1 MVGGMYSGG
10 GVEDRGQ
17 GTPRSPVAGLPVLPS
32 SSFFSVLLS
41 LLSSSLFSRIP
52 LRFFLTSAGK
62 LTMRYSS
69 LLFLFCS
76 ASLSRCLLPGKGK
89 EILGK
94 GKRRRRGTVRRN
106 KKGKMRRRRGVRG
119 GGDKAEE

>member
-1 MVGGMYSGG
+1 MGGRLRVEDMVGGIYSGG

-17 GTPRSPVAGLPVLPS
+17 STPRSPVAGLPVLPS
-32 SSFFSVLLS
+32 CSFFSVLLS
-41 LLSSSLFSRIP
+41 LMSSSLSNRIP

-76 ASLSRCLLPGKGK
+76 ASLSRCLLPGK

-94 GKRRRRGTVRRN
+94 E
-106 KKGKMRRRRGVRG
+106 KK
-119 GGDKAEE
+119 EEERKGNNEE